1 MKASGLLIY
10 SRRITHAVPH
20 TAQLSAGGISVS
32 TALPHQ
38 RSSPCLPDSNTA
50 MLQVTGESVL
60 RGAAPHTD
68 ASRHPAGKG
77 SGWLGRAYAGGL
89 KQQTV

>member
-1 MKASGLLIY
+1 MLCHILHSSQQEGFLFPQ
-10 SRRITHAVPH
+10 RC
-20 TAQLSAGGISVS
+20 
-32 TALPHQ
+32 LPQ

-60 RGAAPHTD
+60 RRAARHTD
-68 ASRHPAGKG
+68 ASQHTAGKG

-89 KQQTV
+89 KQQPV